1 MIADT
6 ALGASSVT
14 GAPRLELAGVCKAFG
29 GVPAVI
35 DMSLA
40 VSPGEIHAL
49 VGENGA
55 GKSTVMNMVSG
66 VLIPDSGEIR
76 LDGSTVALTSP
87 RRAQDFGVGTVFQ
100 EAPNVLERVE
110 GYKALFKEKYPEIT
124 VVDVV
129 NDKADPSYAPTAYAQ
144 ALQAHPDVVG
154 IGGTDGDSGKGAAIA
169 VRDAG
174 RTGKVKFVAMDRND
188 DMLPFIED
196 GTIHGSVVQKSYA
209 EAFIATHFLYWL
221 NANEMKVLADWK
233 AAGVD
238 PLPEKI
244 ETGTMRLT
252 QQNVKLFKHN

>member
-14 GAPRLELAGVCKAFG
+14 GAPRLELIGVSKAFG

-40 VSPGEIHAL
+40 VGRNPRACRGKRRRQIHRNEHGL
-49 VGENGA
+49 RRPD
-55 GKSTVMNMVSG
+55 
-66 VLIPDSGEIR
+66 PDSGEIR
-76 LDGSTVALTSP
+76 LDGSTVALASP

-100 EAPNVLERVE
+100 EAPSVLERVE

-154 IGGTDGDSGKGAAIA
+154 IGGTDGDSGEGAAIA

-196 GTIHGSVVQKSYA
+196 GTISWLGRTKMLRRGRSSLRISSIGS
-209 EAFIATHFLYWL
+209 T
-221 NANEMKVLADWK
+221 
-233 AAGVD
+233 
-238 PLPEKI
+238 P
-244 ETGTMRLT
+244 TR
-252 QQNVKLFKHN
+252 